1 MRQKILHQILN
12 LSQLSGRVEQ
22 SRVQQKKAK
31 CMLCTVLH
39 ALYGVTKLTSYNLV
53 SEPKKKI
60 QIVQK
65 CNWRRSRSFLA
76 METEPQAIVSSA
88 HHRSHL
94 FFVQYKTIDIVHQ
107 FFTETILWLD
117 SNPGP
122 LSLMYG
128 ALSMS
133 HHIVALNWN
142 CWQVHI
148 LYSINFLNCLIM
160 FINNRYMCYTFF
172 LNGITY
178 KLNYVDFSPK
188 MVLYTLAR
196 NYICI

>member
-22 SRVQQKKAK
+22 SRRKLNV
-31 CMLCTVLH
+31 CFVLH

-88 HHRSHL
+88 HHRSLPFFL
-94 FFVQYKTIDIVHQ
+94 FNTKPELEPTFSSAPRNAFFRSREREVEVDIVQY
-107 FFTETILWLD
+107 FFTETIYCGWIRTRDLC
-117 SNPGP
+117 PRC
-122 LSLMYG
+122 M
-128 ALSMS
+128 
-133 HHIVALNWN
+133 V
-142 CWQVHI
+142 
-148 LYSINFLNCLIM
+148 
-160 FINNRYMCYTFF
+160 RYQ
-172 LNGITY
+172 
-178 KLNYVDFSPK
+178 
-188 MVLYTLAR
+188 
-196 NYICI
+196 